1 MNKFN
6 DIISVKGLFLS
17 MAFYVGLWSV
27 RIPTIKNQLNT
38 DYLGIGFVFTTF
50 AIGSLLAM
58 IVANYFI
65 KKYSSKFLILL
76 AMIIQALLW
85 LLVAF
90 INSIEIFMILS
101 FAFGICFGIFE
112 VAINLQASKIE
123 VREKKSMMSGF
134 HVFWSLG
141 VLFGAIL
148 TSLFLQWQIS
158 IFNNIII
165 YLAFLI
171 PFSFLCS
178 INLGSD
184 SYSAN
189 SDKSSIFF
197 VWPTLIFLLVLL
209 SIGNALVEG
218 GVDSWGA
225 LYMKDIIGVN
235 GFNIGIATIS
245 FNISMV
251 IGRFSGDYL
260 RDRLGVYIFINILL
274 FFVLIGIFVILYF
287 ENLFSAIIG
296 FSILG
301 LGISS
306 IVPLAYSLAG
316 KVEGIESAVGITIIS
331 IAVYGIFLIAPAAL
345 GILANLYGVSFVFVP
360 MLVVSFIC
368 ILTINLYKNKL

>member
-1 MNKFN
+1 
-6 DIISVKGLFLS
+6 
-17 MAFYVGLWSV
+17 
-27 RIPTIKNQLNT
+27 
-38 DYLGIGFVFTTF
+38 
-50 AIGSLLAM
+50 
-58 IVANYFI
+58 
-65 KKYSSKFLILL
+65 
-76 AMIIQALLW
+76 
-85 LLVAF
+85 
-90 INSIEIFMILS
+90 
-101 FAFGICFGIFE
+101 
-112 VAINLQASKIE
+112 
-123 VREKKSMMSGF
+123 MMSGF

-158 IFNNIII
+158 FFNNIII
-165 YLAFLI
+165 YLVFLI

>member
-6 DIISVKGLFLS
+6 DIISVKGLFFA

-158 IFNNIII
+158 FFNNIII
-165 YLAFLI
+165 YLVFLI

-184 SYSAN
+184 SYSSS

>member
-6 DIISVKGLFLS
+6 DIISVKGLFFS

-65 KKYSSKFLILL
+65 KKYSSKFLIVL

-141 VLFGAIL
+141 ILFGAIL
-148 TSLFLQWQIS
+148 TSLFLQWQIAF
-158 IFNNIII
+158 FNNIII
-165 YLAFLI
+165 YLVFLI
-171 PFSFLCS
+171 PISFLCS

-184 SYSAN
+184 SFSTN

-251 IGRFSGDYL
+251 IGRFTGDYL
-260 RDRLGVYIFINILL
+260 RDKLGVYIFINILL
-274 FFVLIGIFVILYF
+274 FFVLIGIFVLLYF

-331 IAVYGIFLIAPAAL
+331 ISVYGIFLVAPAAL

-360 MLVVSFIC
+360 MFVVSFIC

>member
-85 LLVAF
+85 LLVTF

>member
-1 MNKFN
+1 MDKLS
-6 DIISVKGLFLS
+6 DIISVKGLYFS
-17 MAFYVGLWSV
+17 MAFYVGLWTV
-27 RIPTIKNQLNT
+27 RIPTIKDQLNT

-58 IVANYFI
+58 VLANYFI
-65 KKYSSKFLILL
+65 KKYSSKFIILL

-85 LLVAF
+85 LLVSF
-90 INSIEIFMILS
+90 INSVEIFMILS
-101 FAFGICFGIFE
+101 FTFGICFGIFE

-123 VREKKSMMSGF
+123 IREKKSMMSGF

-165 YLAFLI
+165 YLVFLI
-171 PFSFLCS
+171 PFSFFCS
-178 INLGSD
+178 ISLSRD
-184 SYSAN
+184 SLSTN
-189 SDKSSIFF
+189 SDKKNIFF

-225 LYMKDIIGVN
+225 LYMKDVIGVN
-235 GFNIGIATIS
+235 GFNVGIATIF

-260 RDRLGVYIFINILL
+260 RDKLGVYFFINILL
-274 FFVLIGIFVILYF
+274 FLCLIGILIILYF
-287 ENLFSAIIG
+287 ENLIFAIIG

-306 IVPLAYSLAG
+306 IVPLAYSLAS

-331 IAVYGIFLIAPAAL
+331 IAVYGIFMVAPAAL
-345 GILANLYGVSFVFVP
+345 GILANLYGVSVVFAP
-360 MLVVSFIC
+360 MFVVSLIC
-368 ILTINLYKNKL
+368 ILTINFYKNKL